1 MKKTLVSL
9 LSAFALA
16 ATLTQEP
23 IAQPAAPPAKAAT
36 SIEAATKQSEEA
48 KNDQLREQGEGL
60 IYSVARTPERTFDTS
75 RAVEVITGDEILR
88 RNGITLGDLLQEEAG
103 VTLCSPHEGASAAV
117 IRGLSGN
124 QVMLMIDGVKVNN
137 GTWSES
143 SATGDHSIGVPIQL
157 FGQNDK
163 LRYTVG
169 GTYLKSSD
177 LRGGEDIGTQ
187 KYTSYKSGA
196 VHASIDYF
204 LSPDK
209 TISAGYNSM
218 KLTDIQRA
226 NQMQAGTNVRSLV
239 IPLSLQLGQM

>member
-143 SATGDHSIGVPIQL
+143 SATREQLNLIDPSMIERIEVVRGVVSVLGTESLGGVVNIITRRGPDSRTALGGTIGTRLATGDHSIGVPIQL
-157 FGQNDK
+157 FGQ
-163 LRYTVG
+163 
-169 GTYLKSSD
+169 
-177 LRGGEDIGTQ
+177 
-187 KYTSYKSGA
+187 
-196 VHASIDYF
+196 H
-204 LSPDK
+204 
-209 TISAGYNSM
+209 
-218 KLTDIQRA
+218 
-226 NQMQAGTNVRSLV
+226 
-239 IPLSLQLGQM
+239 